1 MSSKKTK
8 KADNPK
14 KAARPARVGAAPFK
28 DALKTKRAIR
38 MEAAAA
44 KAALVEAAAADA
56 ESESE

>member
-14 KAARPARVGAAPFK
+14 KAAGAAPFK

-44 KAALVEAAAADA
+44 AKKAAEPA
-56 ESESE
+56 